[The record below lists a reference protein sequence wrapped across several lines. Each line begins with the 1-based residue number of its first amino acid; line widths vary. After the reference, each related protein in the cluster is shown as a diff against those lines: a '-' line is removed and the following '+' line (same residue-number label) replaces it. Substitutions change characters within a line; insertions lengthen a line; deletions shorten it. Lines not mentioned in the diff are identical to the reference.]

1 MFNIKPIEVNEIE
14 LLNSI
19 IASKKNK
26 NRNILDL
33 KKEELY
39 LSYQRYEN
47 NKYSI
52 EDIIHIESIDNEIKD
67 ILQDSFNSSKKMKEV
82 KKKIFE
88 NIYRSV
94 CPYCM
99 ISEPTTLDHYLDK
112 SSFPEFTIYS
122 KNLVPCCPTCN
133 LKKGTLFLNNGIR
146 NIINFYYDSL
156 PRYRFLNIE
165 LGYDN
170 VPFIEKIILKF
181 KEKSNINLIIINHF
195 KNLKLEDRYKKEIS
209 DELTYIFKVFSKPTC
224 ILSREDIENCL
235 KSQIDALEE
244 MYGYNYWKSALHHAI
259 VKNKVI
265 IEAMI
270 SNRT

>member
-1 MFNIKPIEVNEIE
+1 MFNINPIEVNEVE
-14 LLNSI
+14 LLDSI
-19 IASKKNK
+19 IALKKNK

-39 LSYQRYEN
+39 FSYQSYEN

-52 EDIIHIESIDNEIKD
+52 ENIVHIESIDNEIKYA
-67 ILQDSFNSSKKMKEV
+67 LQDSFNSSKKMKEV

-88 NIYRSV
+88 NISRNV

-122 KNLVPCCPTCN
+122 KNLVPCCPICN
-133 LKKGTLFLNNGIR
+133 LKKGTLFLDVGIR

-156 PRYRFLNIE
+156 PKNRFLNIE

-170 VPFIEKIILKF
+170 VPFVEKISLKF
-181 KEKSNINLIIINHF
+181 KEESNINLIIINHF

-209 DELTYIFKVFSKPTC
+209 DELTYIFKLFSKPTC
-224 ILSREDIENCL
+224 TLSREEIENSL
-235 KSQIDALEE
+235 KADIDTLEE
-244 MYGYNYWKSALHHAI
+244 LYGCNYWKSALRHAI
-259 VKNKVI
+259 IKNKVI

-270 SNRT
+270 QNRT